1 MKKLYKAAF
10 IAVLI
15 IVFNIVPAFAAV
27 SDGRIKEGIYAGS
40 INLSGLTA
48 DEARSEISDYVNSL
62 KSSALT
68 LAAPNDNFVTV
79 TLGELGLSWTNEDIA
94 DEAAALGTKGNI
106 IRRYKDL
113 TDLKRKNK
121 VFDIELDLDDS
132 MVKQVLN
139 DRCSVYNVDA
149 DNATLERGEN
159 GFKVIG
165 GTDGVKIN
173 IDASAKLIEN
183 FISTDYEGEG
193 GEIALVTEVM
203 KPKGDPATLSLIKDR
218 LGTFTTKYTS
228 SGADRCANVQ
238 NGCRLVNGR
247 VLYPGEQLSIYETV
261 SPFTEENG
269 YKLAGSYQN
278 GLVVESLGGGIC
290 QVSTTLYEAVLRA
303 ELQVDERYNHS
314 MVVNYVD
321 HSMDAAIS
329 GTSKDFKFTNN
340 SEYPVYIEGI
350 TPGDKTITFNIYG
363 VETRPS
369 NRKLEFESVDI
380 SETEPEGEKIVTDSS
395 QPAGFTKVQSAHIG
409 YSSELWKTV
418 YVDGKETDRVRI
430 NTSHYSPSPRTLTLG
445 TATDNDVT
453 RAALSS
459 AISSGSID
467 YALGVAASIKQDGGA
482 TALAQQAMVNAA
494 SAAENNESNAQGESE
509 EQEERASESE
519 EAGDSESEEGDG

>member
-1 MKKLYKAAF
+1 MKKLWYTALF
-10 IAVLI
+10 AVLI
-15 IVFNIVPAFAAV
+15 IAMNSVPVSAAG
-27 SDGRIKEGIYAGS
+27 SDGRIKEGIYAGELK
-40 INLSGLTA
+40 LSGLTA
-48 DEARSEISDYVNSL
+48 DEARSEIASYVDSL

-79 TLGELGLSWTNEDIA
+79 TLGELGLSWSNTEIA
-94 DEAAALGTKGNI
+94 DEAVSLGTKGNI

-121 VFDIELDLDDS
+121 VYDIKLDLDDS
-132 MVKQVLN
+132 SVRAVLN
-139 DRCSVYNVDA
+139 ERCSVYNVDA
-149 DNATLERGEN
+149 DNASLERN
-159 GFKVIG
+159 GDSFTVVG
-165 GTDGVKIN
+165 GNDGVAVN

-183 FISTDYEGEG
+183 FINSDYKGEG
-193 GEIALVTEVM
+193 GEIALVTEVT
-203 KPKGDPATLSLIKDR
+203 KPRGDPATLSLIKDR

-228 SGADRCANVQ
+228 SAADRCANVQ
-238 NGCRLVNGR
+238 NGCRLVNGK
-247 VLYPGEQLSIYETV
+247 VLYPGEQLSIYETI

-303 ELQVDERYNHS
+303 ELQVDERHNHS

-340 SEYPVYIEGI
+340 LDYPVYIEGI

-380 SETEPEGEKIVTDSS
+380 SETAPEGEKIIADPS
-395 QPAGFTKVQSAHIG
+395 QPAGFAKVQSEHIG
-409 YSSELWKTV
+409 YSAELWKTV
-418 YVDGKETDRVRI
+418 YVDGKETERTRV
-430 NTSHYSPSPRTLTLG
+430 NTSYYSPSPRTLTLG
-445 TATDNDVT
+445 TATDSDIA
-453 RAALSS
+453 RAAVDS
-459 AISSGSID
+459 ALASGSID
-467 YALGVAASIKQDGGA
+467 YALGVAASVKEDGGA
-482 TALAQQAMVNAA
+482 TALAQQAAVAA
-494 SAAENNESNAQGESE
+494 AAAENTEAEETGNEASDNSE
-509 EQEERASESE
+509 DDEN
-519 EAGDSESEEGDG
+519 DG

>member
-1 MKKLYKAAF
+1 MKKLWKAAF
-10 IAVLI
+10 LAVLI
-15 IVFNIVPAFAAV
+15 IVFNTVPAIAAA
-27 SDGRIKEGIYAGS
+27 SDGRIKDGVYAGTLD
-40 INLSGLTA
+40 LSGLTA
-48 DEARSEISDYVNSL
+48 EEARSEISNYVNSL
-62 KSSALT
+62 KSTALT

-79 TLGELGLSWTNEDIA
+79 TLGELGLSWRNEEIA
-94 DEAAALGTKGNI
+94 EEAAALGTKGNI
-106 IRRYKDL
+106 IKRYKDI

-121 VFDIELDLDDS
+121 VFDIELDLNDS
-132 MVKQVLN
+132 TVKSVLK
-139 DRCSVYNVDA
+139 DRCCVYNVDA
-149 DNATLERGEN
+149 DNATLERNGD

-165 GTDGVKIN
+165 GTDGIEIN
-173 IDASAKLIEN
+173 VDASAKLIES
-183 FISTDYEGEG
+183 FVTTDYNGEG
-193 GEIALVTEVM
+193 GEIALVTEVK
-203 KPKGDPATLSLIKDR
+203 KPKGDPATLSLIKDK

-228 SGADRCANVQ
+228 SGSDRCANVQ
-238 NGCRLVNGR
+238 NGCRLVSGR

-340 SEYPVYIEGI
+340 TEYPIFIEGI

-395 QPAGFTKVQSAHIG
+395 QPAGFAKVQSAHIG

-430 NTSHYSPSPRTLTLG
+430 NTSHYSPAPRTLTLG

-453 RAALSS
+453 RAAISS
-459 AISSGSID
+459 AITSGSID
-467 YALGVAASIKQDGGA
+467 YALGVAASVKQDGGA
-482 TALAQQAMVNAA
+482 SVLAQQAMAA
-494 SAAENNESNAQGESE
+494 VTAAPAEAES
-509 EQEERASESE
+509 QEENDAAAGQEEESQ
-519 EAGDSESEEGDG
+519 ESEEGDG